1 MQDNGDDKL
10 EAPGERS
17 AIANQALLETYFSRL
32 DDTLSKL
39 GPIAKACAGR
49 DNTVIVMVCN
59 TGQSELLINFICS
72 AQARG
77 FGDVVREKVLVF
89 ATDEGV
95 LDIAQGLGLRA
106 FYDEEVSVLHFHVVC
121 DWNPCISCHDES
133 KSTDLQ
139 DNAENGSQ
147 NIRR

>member
-1 MQDNGDDKL
+1 
-10 EAPGERS
+10 
-17 AIANQALLETYFSRL
+17 
-32 DDTLSKL
+32 
-39 GPIAKACAGR
+39 
-49 DNTVIVMVCN
+49 MVCN

-106 FYDEEVSVLHFHVVC
+106 FYDEEVGVLVFEVVC
-121 DWNPCISCHDES
+121 KFNP
-133 KSTDLQ
+133 
-139 DNAENGSQ
+139 
-147 NIRR
+147 